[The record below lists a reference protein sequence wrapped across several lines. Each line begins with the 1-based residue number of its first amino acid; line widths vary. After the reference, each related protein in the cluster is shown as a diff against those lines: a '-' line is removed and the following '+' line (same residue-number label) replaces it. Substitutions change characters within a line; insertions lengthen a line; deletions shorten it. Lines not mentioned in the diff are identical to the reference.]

1 MTNSMAR
8 VKQTRSDKKDITTY
22 NWDKVLKNG
31 PSKIC
36 GRQPLKNLKGYGLL
50 KQTISLQFF

>member
-8 VKQTRSDKKDITTY
+8 VKQTRSGKKDITTY
-22 NWDKVLKNG
+22 NWNKVFKDG

-36 GRQPLKNLKGYGLL
+36 GRQPLKILKEYGL
-50 KQTISLQFF
+50 F